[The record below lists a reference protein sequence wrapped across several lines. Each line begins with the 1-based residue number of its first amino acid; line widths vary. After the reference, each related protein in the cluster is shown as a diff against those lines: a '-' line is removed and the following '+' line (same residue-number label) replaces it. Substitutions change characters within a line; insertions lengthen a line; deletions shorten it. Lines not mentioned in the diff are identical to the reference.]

1 MQAKAT
7 HKLFVYP
14 FDTLLRIP
22 QTRRCNTQMK
32 IWFLPSTWGSFD
44 SAYSSHLKQLS
55 AKSKK
60 AKKVLGSI
68 ILHPECFFDL
78 QHQVVVL
85 FW

>member
-1 MQAKAT
+1 M
-7 HKLFVYP
+7 
-14 FDTLLRIP
+14 
-22 QTRRCNTQMK
+22 NNG
-32 IWFLPSTWGSFD
+32 FLPSSWGSLGSLD